1 MLAASLSGRQT
12 KPELLQSVNR
22 ACTVPQTVPY
32 YRYQTKEPPTMT
44 TWKVELY
51 DNGRKMEIILE
62 ANSQRE
68 ACKFAELRAP
78 GYRAGSAQEHR

>member
-1 MLAASLSGRQT
+1 
-12 KPELLQSVNR
+12 
-22 ACTVPQTVPY
+22 
-32 YRYQTKEPPTMT
+32 MT

-51 DNGRKMEIILE
+51 QNGRKMEIILE

-68 ACKFAELRAP
+68 ACQFAELRAP